1 MENLL
6 SHTVVSG
13 FITAS
18 GILIATSQLKSLLG
32 VKAEGD
38 TLPELIPSI
47 LPPLTLPDLSPAM
60 LADLAIPALLISI
73 IGFVESIS
81 VAQTLA
87 AKGRQRI
94 DPNQEFIGFGTANL
108 GAATP
113 AAGAFTAVGLALAA
127 IALTPLIHHLPK
139 AMLAATIVV
148 AVLGLVDLGILKR
161 SWRYSRADF
170 LNHLNGKVFLTQ
182 FQAWQALRLTEA

>member
-81 VAQTLA
+81 VTQTPA
-87 AKGRQRI
+87 ANGRQRI
-94 DPNQEFIGFGTANL
+94 DPNQEVIGFGTASLGAAFTGGFACSVVNFDA

-139 AMLAATIVV
+139 ACWPPPLSLPSLVWSTLASSNAAGAIP
-148 AVLGLVDLGILKR
+148 API
-161 SWRYSRADF
+161 S
-170 LNHLNGKVFLTQ
+170 
-182 FQAWQALRLTEA
+182 